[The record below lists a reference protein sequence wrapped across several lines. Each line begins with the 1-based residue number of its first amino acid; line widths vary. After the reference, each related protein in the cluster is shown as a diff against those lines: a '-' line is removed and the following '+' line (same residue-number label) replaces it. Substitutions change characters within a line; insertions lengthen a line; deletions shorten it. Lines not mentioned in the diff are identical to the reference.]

1 MPAVRD
7 LSGLR
12 SALGGSVG
20 VGAGAV
26 ADNDRDAGVCG
37 QPRRQGVGAA
47 VGQQVDD
54 APPFQIA
61 QDGAVA
67 VAFAPGPVV
76 HAKYGHRRIRLGAA
90 GAHTVQQRGA
100 TDRHSH
106 GGGVAGAGVAA
117 ERQADGPV
125 HRAQA
130 VRLARPRA
138 RDAGQRFG
146 EGAPGARGHGT
157 AEAADPDEQNGRLAK
172 AGDVPEAA
180 PVEAVNPL

>member
-125 HRAQA
+125 HTERKRS
-130 VRLARPRA
+130 VWRA
-138 RDAGQRFG
+138 RGRAT
-146 EGAPGARGHGT
+146 PGNGSAKVRRGHAGT
-157 AEAADPDEQNGRLAK
+157 VQRKRRIRTSRTVGWPKQATSPRLRQ
-172 AGDVPEAA
+172 
-180 PVEAVNPL
+180 